1 MRNFKEL
8 IQKIHVSHCG
18 GIPQGPVSDTLL
30 MRPAYR
36 RYKCKYRSL
45 VRQQASQ
52 SLTLQRNKM

>member
-1 MRNFKEL
+1 MQFLLQCKEM
-8 IQKIHVSHCG
+8 ITVSHDG
-18 GIPQGPVSDTLL
+18 GIPSGLMSDTLL